1 MKRMILKTILTL
13 VSGLVVMVLIVG
25 CNGSCLDG
33 CMVACGFPLEEEY
46 LPEFESDLYRYAVR
60 TSDDGEEICYIVG
73 LTESGQGQTE
83 LIFPEYIDGKQVYGI
98 GYHLNPPGAPVWYTE
113 YRGSFESENL
123 QKLYIPY
130 NMDDA
135 EWGKHDIEEWGMW
148 CPNAYT
154 VIWKSLKF
162 QCISWQKGYIVGYNL
177 LPELLDG
184 EDLVGILA
192 NVSYM
197 YNYENAQDDGYY
209 WVDSYDSNLISF
221 TPPEPRREGYS
232 FGGWYKE
239 PECINVWNFEADKTG
254 KEIQLQSSDPED
266 YDVNDITFLY
276 AKWIKN

>member
-1 MKRMILKTILTL
+1 MKRMIWKTILTL
-13 VSGLVVMVLIVG
+13 VSGLVVMFIIVG
-25 CNGSCLDG
+25 CKGSCIDG

-60 TSDDGEEICYIVG
+60 TSDDGEEICYIIQ

-98 GYHLNPPGAPVWYTE
+98 GYHLRPPGAPIWYTE
-113 YRGSFESENL
+113 DIGSFESENL

-130 NMDDA
+130 SMEDA
-135 EWGKHDIEEWGMW
+135 EWGHNDALLR

-162 QCISWQKGYIVGYNL
+162 QCVSLQNGYIVGYNL
-177 LPELLDG
+177 LPKFLCG
-184 EDLVGILA
+184 EDPVGILA

-221 TPPEPRREGYS
+221 IPPEPRREGYS

-239 PECINVWNFEADKTG
+239 PECINVWDFATDKTG
-254 KEIQLQSSDPED
+254 EEIPLQLSDPED
-266 YDVNDITFLY
+266 YDVNDITYLY
-276 AKWIKN
+276 ARWIKN

>member
-1 MKRMILKTILTL
+1 MKRMMFKTILTL
-13 VSGLVVMVLIVG
+13 VSGLIVMVIIAG
-25 CNGSCLDG
+25 CNGSCIDG

-46 LPEFESDLYRYAVR
+46 LPEFESDLYKYAVR

-135 EWGKHDIEEWGMW
+135 EWGKHDIEEWAMW

-184 EDLVGILA
+184 EDPVGILA

-209 WVDSYDSNLISF
+209 WVDSYDSNLINF
-221 TPPEPRREGYS
+221 TPPEPKREGYS

-254 KEIQLQSSDPED
+254 EEIPLSSAVFED
-266 YDVNDITFLY
+266 YDENQITYLY
-276 AKWIKN
+276 AKWYKN